1 MRQLRLAIL
10 AGIGILALCGAAIA
24 VALSDYV
31 SHPAVAVAHVPPVVG
46 PGAPDPADTAAAQAP
61 PLPQT
66 PVTAVPVDQA
76 PPAQAAQ
83 QRQAAAQPI
92 AQQNQ
97 DALARLLQQLQ
108 QRRHHP
114 PR

>member
-10 AGIGILALCGAAIA
+10 AGIGILALCGVAIA

-46 PGAPDPADTAAAQAP
+46 PGAPDPVNTAQAEAP
-61 PLPQT
+61 PPMPQT
-66 PVTAVPVDQA
+66 PVTAVPVEQA
-76 PPAQAAQ
+76 PAAQA
-83 QRQAAAQPI
+83 QRQAPV

-97 DALARLLQQLQ
+97 DALARLLQEL
-108 QRRHHP
+108 QRRHRP
-114 PR
+114 PH

>member
-10 AGIGILALCGAAIA
+10 AGIGILALCGVAIA

-46 PGAPDPADTAAAQAP
+46 PGAPDPADTAPAQA

-66 PVTAVPVDQA
+66 PVTAVPVEQA
-76 PPAQAAQ
+76 PPAQAQQ
-83 QRQAAAQPI
+83 QRQAPAQPV